1 MEDQGIERRPIV
13 HMGSAAT
20 AMERKGIETN
30 IGNLNREI
38 REANRLIDKI
48 RNMIGTFADW
58 IATVHEETIEV
69 REEE

>member
-1 MEDQGIERRPIV
+1 MENQGIERRPIV

-48 RNMIGTFADW
+48 RNMIGTFGDW